1 MLQPVR
7 RHGLNGFLLHGF
19 GPRDRFGWRR
29 EGVRGFDFERRDGI
43 RPGLDGRLGMVG
55 RLGLVG
61 RFGLVGRLSLG
72 LFFKFLN
79 LRSFL
84 RFLVVLLL
92 LEIPAFSSCL
102 DSGIFLRLSLLKSI
116 KLLGSAAFPKT
127 ESIWAL
133 AFKIFEFPLAV
144 RENKLLI
151 R

>member
-1 MLQPVR
+1 MLHPVR
-7 RHGLNGFLLHGF
+7 RHGLDGFLLHGF

-43 RPGLDGRLGMVG
+43 RPGLDGRLGMVR